1 MYFLTT
7 VSILYIAFLKKICL
21 SNSNVISIFIYSFSI
36 FRCNF
41 YFRYM
46 MDFLFLN
53 TKIFFF
59 IFLDTLTHFLFQDT
73 LTHFLFSDTSSS
85 RRGHYSSW
93 MWGRRIRGTT
103 GARPRGE
110 NSTSSQTR
118 WTACPG
124 SAAMQPL
131 SGSLQV
137 GQGQKNEVEVKRM
150 KAVYLFFVY
159 WNSGSSLK
167 TVN

>member
-1 MYFLTT
+1 MF
-7 VSILYIAFLKKICL
+7 
-21 SNSNVISIFIYSFSI
+21 
-36 FRCNF
+36 CNF
-41 YFRYM
+41 AHNDVFSSHFWQI
-46 MDFLFLN
+46 DVFLFS
-53 TKIFFF
+53 
-59 IFLDTLTHFLFQDT
+59 FLDTLTHFLFQDT

-85 RRGHYSSW
+85 HRGHYSSW